1 MGLFGGDSSSS
12 TTNKTDNF
20 DMRVVG
26 ADGSTNVSTNNS
38 EVTIYSTDH
47 GAVSAG
53 MALGNKAIDAAATGA
68 VATQSASAD
77 MFKGALAAVSGAN
90 ERLALAY
97 QNGQAGD
104 QTQLKYAGFAVVGLA
119 AFMFFKAKAKG

>member
-1 MGLFGGDSSSS
+1 MGFFGGDSSSS
-12 TTNKTDNF
+12 TTNQTDNF

-38 EVTIYSTDH
+38 DVTIYSTDH
-47 GAVSAG
+47 GAISAG
-53 MALGNKAIDAAATGA
+53 MAMGNQAINAAAAGA
-68 VATQSASAD
+68 VATQGASVD
-77 MFKGALAAVSGAN
+77 MFKGALTAVSAAQKD
-90 ERLALAY
+90 LAQAY

-119 AFMFFKAKAKG
+119 AFMFFKAKS